1 MYRKLI
7 PNPLVFQGGLLKEEF
22 FELENLSE
30 HDKII
35 LGLYIEQGFIININS
50 VEKDEKDEI
59 IAPTIEELIAN
70 VDSLKADDLK
80 IVAKHFDIEY
90 TNKETTLALIKQALE
105 PLE

>member
-7 PNPLVFQGGLLKEEF
+7 PNPLVFQGGLLQEDF

-50 VEKDEKDEI
+50 VEETLT
-59 IAPTIEELIAN
+59 AEETE
-70 VDSLKADDLK
+70 SKKAK
-80 IVAKHFDIEY
+80 K
-90 TNKETTLALIKQALE
+90 
-105 PLE
+105 